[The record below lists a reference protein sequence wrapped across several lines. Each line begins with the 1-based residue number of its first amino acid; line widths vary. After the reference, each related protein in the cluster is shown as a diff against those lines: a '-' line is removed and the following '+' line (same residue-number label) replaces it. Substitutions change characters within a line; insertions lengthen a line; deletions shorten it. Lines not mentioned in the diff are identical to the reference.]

1 MTTFEQY
8 LPVFGPQVDQHT
20 RLPHSH
26 VVRRQPRGRHVDLLP
41 GHAAAAAEN
50 ICCINTKNISS
61 DKKYFCRKNTTA
73 HSCSGASPLLGVR
86 VVAVEGA
93 GGGDHD
99 VGVPR
104 VRAGGGGG
112 GCEVPG
118 AADPAR
124 PRGRDEDGGGGE
136 VGPPLQRRVQ
146 RGARLG
152 QQRLQRRDTVI
163 IGHLETLDT
172 VKCREVWL

>member
-1 MTTFEQY
+1 MTTFEHY
-8 LPVFGPQVDQHT
+8 VYVPVFCPQVDHHT
-20 RLPHSH
+20 RLPHRH

-41 GHAAAAAEN
+41 GHAAATAEN
-50 ICCINTKNISS
+50 ICCMNTKNISP
-61 DKKYFCRKNTTA
+61 DKKYFCRRNTTA
-73 HSCSGASPLLGVR
+73 HSCSAASPLLGVG

-104 VRAGGGGG
+104 VRAGGGRG
-112 GCEVPG
+112 GCEAPG
-118 AADPAR
+118 AADSAR

-136 VGPPLQRRVQ
+136 VGAPLQRRVQ

-152 QQRLQRRDTVI
+152 QQRLQWKHIVI
-163 IGHLETLDT
+163 IGHLET
-172 VKCREVWL
+172 